1 MEAKGPR
8 SRGVETM
15 CRKWVSERPMNP
27 KNSFKNLPT
36 SPATHSEAPNSFPLY
51 TVPSSRIKLAWLT
64 RFDDIFLPPLN
75 YARGQFAISHS
86 EGIRNLARDL
96 MLSPRPPIRAK
107 RSKTTHD
114 WMTRAQC
121 GQLLYHLRDS
131 WTVGFS
137 EVCWPVGGESY
148 RQHKMKYQ
156 TRRYRSKR
164 HFQRSL
170 ALYLMPRFSHKKG
183 KEGSDVL
190 LGLFIVSAH
199 ITIIPWARVGYE
211 VIK

>member
-36 SPATHSEAPNSFPLY
+36 SPATHSEAPKSSPLY

-121 GQLLYHLRDS
+121 EQLLYHLRDS

-137 EVCWPVGGESY
+137 EVCWPAIDN
-148 RQHKMKYQ
+148 
-156 TRRYRSKR
+156 TRWNTKHGDIGQNAIFNEAS
-164 HFQRSL
+164 HFISC
-170 ALYLMPRFSHKKG
+170 PGSPTKKG
-183 KEGSDVL
+183 RKAVMCCWAYL
-190 LGLFIVSAH
+190 LFLPI
-199 ITIIPWARVGYE
+199 
-211 VIK
+211 

>member
-96 MLSPRPPIRAK
+96 MLSPRPPIVQNGAK
-107 RSKTTHD
+107 RRMIGWHELSASSSAIIFV
-114 WMTRAQC
+114 TREPSGSPRCVDQLEGKAIDNTRWNTKHGDI
-121 GQLLYHLRDS
+121 GQNAIFNEASHFISCPDS
-131 WTVGFS
+131 PT
-137 EVCWPVGGESY
+137 
-148 RQHKMKYQ
+148 
-156 TRRYRSKR
+156 
-164 HFQRSL
+164 
-170 ALYLMPRFSHKKG
+170 KKG
-183 KEGSDVL
+183 RKAVMCCWAYL
-190 LGLFIVSAH
+190 LFLPI
-199 ITIIPWARVGYE
+199 
-211 VIK
+211 